1 MSKNTSD
8 KPKSNKKGSVRLI
21 AILGIVV
28 FLSVLTISSTLNRK
42 KLEKEIDGM
51 LDYLKTQCISYDEVT
66 ASDKSK
72 SLMWLSDEVAE
83 IARDIARDNAEV
95 DEAYLNDHADGQ
107 RISGVIVTDENNN
120 ILYEY
125 NKTNKNFEF
134 LQSIINS
141 KTIKDVGKYRSK
153 IAVERVIIDDNMY
166 DIAAVSRE
174 DSPGTVIGYYYQ
186 NIISVHSKDTAVENL
201 LKVYNVD
208 MNGMLIITDGEKV
221 YSSNDDNIN
230 DKNVE
235 DCEIISV
242 LDAAKPSG
250 NLIKFRYDGKTYYGG
265 KAKCRDYHLYVYYP
279 MMSAFSQSINVMVY
293 TLFIVV
299 AFWLTM
305 LVLNQKS
312 DNAHILEINKQNSI
326 IGAISEIYST
336 TVLVDFKSNN
346 LKVLKAPEKISNVFG
361 KTDNDYDVFLNICDL
376 YIDEEYRE
384 GHRAFIDMST
394 MQERLEGKKNIGFAY
409 KDVND
414 TWYHTMI
421 IPREKDENGN
431 AVSAVLATRDVT
443 EQVEREREY
452 NEKLIKSVQEANKAN
467 IAKTDFLRRMSHDVR
482 TPING
487 IRGMLE
493 IANHFPND
501 MKKQTECRKK
511 IWSASGYLL
520 DLVNDIL
527 DMSKLESGEI
537 TLENVPFNYNSVV
550 NDVVSMTKV
559 QANERDVTFDV
570 IDNGSIENPNIIG
583 SPLHL
588 RRIYMN
594 IVSNAVKYT
603 PAKGSVTLCT
613 REIKISPNCSEYEFI
628 CYDTGIGMSKE
639 FQKHMFEPFTQE
651 NSDVRTSYKGTG
663 LGLAITKSLVE
674 KMGGSISVS
683 SEKGRGTTFSVKMP
697 FEINKN
703 AKEDDNSLQTAQE
716 SDLIKGVKVLLVEDN
731 DLNMEIAEFILEN
744 EGAIVAKA
752 WNGQQAVDIFRE
764 SKPGDIDV
772 ILMDLMMPELNGIQA
787 TKLIRSMNRADAST
801 IPIIAMTAN
810 AFKEDMEMSREAGM
824 NEHLAKPLDSQKII
838 TTIAKY
844 IKK

>member
-42 KLEKEIDGM
+42 RLEKEIDGM

-346 LKVLKAPEKISNVFG
+346 LKVLKASEKISNVFG

-414 TWYHTMI
+414 TWYQTVI

-501 MKKQTECRKK
+501 MEKQTECRKK

-559 QANERDVTFDV
+559 QANERDITFDV

-613 REIKISPNCSEYEFI
+613 REIKISPNRSEYEFI

-674 KMGGSISVS
+674 KMGGSISVL
-683 SEKGRGTTFSVKMP
+683 SEKGRGTTFSVKIP

-744 EGAIVAKA
+744 EGAIVTKA

-838 TTIAKY
+838 ITIAKY

>member
-42 KLEKEIDGM
+42 RLEKEIDGM

-83 IARDIARDNAEV
+83 IAKDIARDNAEV

-242 LDAAKPSG
+242 LDAAKSSG

-414 TWYHTMI
+414 TWYQTVI

-501 MKKQTECRKK
+501 MEKQTECRKK

-559 QANERDVTFDV
+559 QANERGVTFDV

-613 REIKISPNCSEYEFI
+613 REIKISLNRSEYEFI

-674 KMGGSISVS
+674 KMGGSISVL
-683 SEKGRGTTFSVKMP
+683 SEKGRGTTFSVKIP

-744 EGAIVAKA
+744 EGAIVTKA
-752 WNGQQAVDIFRE
+752 WNGRQAVDIFRE

>member
-42 KLEKEIDGM
+42 RLEKEIDGM

-501 MKKQTECRKK
+501 MEKQTECRKK

-559 QANERDVTFDV
+559 QANERGVTFDV

-603 PAKGSVTLCT
+603 PAKGSVALCT
-613 REIKISPNCSEYEFI
+613 REIKISPNRSEYEFI

-683 SEKGRGTTFSVKMP
+683 SEKGRGTTFSVKIP

-744 EGAIVAKA
+744 EGAIVTKA

-787 TKLIRSMNRADAST
+787 TKLIRSMNRADASA

>member
-42 KLEKEIDGM
+42 RLEKEIDGM

-242 LDAAKPSG
+242 LDAAKSSG

-312 DNAHILEINKQNSI
+312 DNAHIMEINKQNSI

-384 GHRAFIDMST
+384 GHRAFIDIST
-394 MQERLEGKKNIGFAY
+394 MQERLKDMENLSFTY
-409 KDVND
+409 KDIYS
-414 TWYHTMI
+414 TWYQTFI
-421 IPREKDENGN
+421 IPREKDAEGN

-443 EQVEREREY
+443 EQIEKEHEY
-452 NEKLIKSVQEANKAN
+452 NDKLIKSAEEANKAN

-501 MKKQTECRKK
+501 MEKQAECRKK

-603 PAKGSVTLCT
+603 PAKGSVILCT
-613 REIKISPNCSEYEFI
+613 REIKISPNRSEYEFI

-683 SEKGRGTTFSVKMP
+683 SEKGRGTTFSVKIP

-744 EGAIVAKA
+744 EGAIVTKA

>member
-42 KLEKEIDGM
+42 RLEKEIDGM

-208 MNGMLIITDGEKV
+208 MNGMLIITDSEKV

-242 LDAAKPSG
+242 LDAAKSSG

-394 MQERLEGKKNIGFAY
+394 MQERLAGKKNIGFAY

-414 TWYHTMI
+414 TWYQTVI

-501 MKKQTECRKK
+501 MEKQTECRKK

-537 TLENVPFNYNSVV
+537 KLENIPFNYNDIV
-550 NDVVSMTKV
+550 NDVISIMKT
-559 QANERDVTFDV
+559 QAVEHGVTFDV
-570 IDNGSIENPNIIG
+570 IENCGILNPDVIG

-588 RRIYMN
+588 RRVYMN

-674 KMGGSISVS
+674 KMGGSISVL
-683 SEKGRGTTFSVKMP
+683 SEKGRGTTFSVKIP

-744 EGAIVAKA
+744 EGAIVTKA

>member
-42 KLEKEIDGM
+42 RLEKEIDGM

-242 LDAAKPSG
+242 LDAAKSSG

-394 MQERLEGKKNIGFAY
+394 MQERLAGKKNIGFAY

-501 MKKQTECRKK
+501 MEKQTECRKK

-559 QANERDVTFDV
+559 QANERDITFDV

-613 REIKISPNCSEYEFI
+613 REIKISPNRSEYEFI

-674 KMGGSISVS
+674 KMGGSISVL
-683 SEKGRGTTFSVKMP
+683 SEKGRGTTFSVKIP

-744 EGAIVAKA
+744 EGAIVTKA

-787 TKLIRSMNRADAST
+787 TKLIRSMNIADAST

-838 TTIAKY
+838 ITIAKY

>member
-42 KLEKEIDGM
+42 RLEKEIDGM

-242 LDAAKPSG
+242 LDAAKSSG

-414 TWYHTMI
+414 TWYQTVI

-487 IRGMLE
+487 IRGMIE

-501 MKKQTECRKK
+501 MEKQTECRKK

-559 QANERDVTFDV
+559 QANERGVTFDV

-603 PAKGSVTLCT
+603 PAKGSVALCT
-613 REIKISPNCSEYEFI
+613 REIKISPNRSEYEFI

-683 SEKGRGTTFSVKMP
+683 SEKGRGTTFSVKIP

-744 EGAIVAKA
+744 EGAIVTKA

-787 TKLIRSMNRADAST
+787 TKLIRSMNRADASA

>member
-42 KLEKEIDGM
+42 RLEKEIDGM

-242 LDAAKPSG
+242 LDATKPSG

-312 DNAHILEINKQNSI
+312 DNAHILEINKQNSLI
-326 IGAISEIYST
+326 SAISEIYST

-414 TWYHTMI
+414 TWYQTVI

-501 MKKQTECRKK
+501 MEKQTECRKK

-559 QANERDVTFDV
+559 QANERGVTFDV

-613 REIKISPNCSEYEFI
+613 REIKISPNRSEYEFI

-683 SEKGRGTTFSVKMP
+683 SEKGRGTTFSVKIP

-744 EGAIVAKA
+744 EGAIVTKA

-764 SKPGDIDV
+764 SKLGDIDV

>member
-42 KLEKEIDGM
+42 RLEKEIDGM

-242 LDAAKPSG
+242 LDAAKSSG

-493 IANHFPND
+493 IANHFPED
-501 MKKQTECRKK
+501 MEKQTECRKK

-559 QANERDVTFDV
+559 QANERGVTFDV

-603 PAKGSVTLCT
+603 PAKGSVALCT
-613 REIKISPNCSEYEFI
+613 REIKISPNRSEYEFI

-683 SEKGRGTTFSVKMP
+683 SEKGRGTTFSVKIP

-744 EGAIVAKA
+744 EGAIVTKA

>member
-42 KLEKEIDGM
+42 RLEKEIDGM

-242 LDAAKPSG
+242 LDAAKSSG

-394 MQERLEGKKNIGFAY
+394 MQERLAGKKNIGFAY

-501 MKKQTECRKK
+501 MEKQTECRKK

-559 QANERDVTFDV
+559 QANERDITFDV

-613 REIKISPNCSEYEFI
+613 REIKISPNRSEYEFI

-674 KMGGSISVS
+674 KMGGSISVL
-683 SEKGRGTTFSVKMP
+683 SEKGRGTTFSVKIP

-744 EGAIVAKA
+744 EGAIVTKA

-838 TTIAKY
+838 ITIAKY